1 MGVRRLL
8 GSLLCGVLLSGAA
21 QGADAPRL
29 RLATTTS
36 LDNSGL
42 LERLLPPFEER
53 YGVKVD
59 VIAVGTGRA
68 LALGRAGDVD
78 VLMVH
83 APEAEELFM
92 EEGYGT
98 NRRHFAGN
106 DFVIVGPEGDPSGLS
121 GQKRMGDALRALAV
135 ARNPFFS
142 RGDDSGT
149 HKKELSL
156 WKGAGIAPGGPW
168 YREVGQGMGPTLL
181 MANEGRGY
189 TLADRGT
196 FLSLEEKLE
205 IVVLYEGG
213 RELENPYHIIA
224 VCPQR
229 YPHVRYV
236 ESMMLIGW
244 VTSPEGQ
251 EIIGSL
257 TRRGRQLFTPRLG
270 VCPAA
275 P

>member
-1 MGVRRLL
+1 
-8 GSLLCGVLLSGAA
+8 
-21 QGADAPRL
+21 
-29 RLATTTS
+29 
-36 LDNSGL
+36 
-42 LERLLPPFEER
+42 
-53 YGVKVD
+53 
-59 VIAVGTGRA
+59 
-68 LALGRAGDVD
+68 
-78 VLMVH
+78 MVH
-83 APEAEELFM
+83 APEAEGVFM
-92 EEGYGT
+92 EEGYGV
-98 NRRHFAGN
+98 NRRHFAVN
-106 DFVIVGPEGDPSGLS
+106 DFVIVGPKDDPAGLS
-121 GQKRMGDALRALAV
+121 RQRMMRGALRALAG
-135 ARNPFFS
+135 AKIPFFS

-156 WKGAGIAPGGPW
+156 WKGAGLSPVGPW

-181 MANEGRGY
+181 MASETQGY
-189 TLADRGT
+189 ALTDRGT
-196 FLSLEEKLE
+196 FLSLEEKLDL
-205 IVVLYEGG
+205 VVVYEGG

-236 ESMMLIGW
+236 ESMMLVGW

-270 VCPAA
+270 VCPTA